1 MNMSMDKN
9 VEPKTSNADQ
19 PYDESFFDFITK
31 SSRQSA
37 KEIVPLVLEFFRPQ
51 SVVDVGC
58 GTGAW
63 LSVFREQG
71 IRDILGIDGGY
82 VDLSSLL
89 VPEESFQAHDLVRP
103 LKIGRKFDLVVSL
116 EVAEHQKMAQT
127 LSANIYFPTPMRLG
141 SGA

>member
-37 KEIVPLVLEFFRPQ
+37 KEIVPLVLEFIRPQ

-71 IRDILGIDGGY
+71 IKDILGIDGDY
-82 VDLSSLL
+82 VDLNSLL
-89 VPEESFQAHDLVRP
+89 VPEESFQAHDLVCP
-103 LKIGRKFDLVVSL
+103 LKIGRKFDLVVL
-116 EVAEHQKMAQT
+116 T
-127 LSANIYFPTPMRLG
+127 
-141 SGA
+141 